1 MFFATV
7 KSVKLEV
14 RPLFLPQLVRLTSML
29 RPGLTNINVSSYF
42 YRFITF
48 YVMLV
53 IYWEKEL
60 FALLEK
66 IDF

>member
-29 RPGLTNINVSSYF
+29 RPGLTNINVS
-42 YRFITF
+42 
-48 YVMLV
+48 
-53 IYWEKEL
+53 
-60 FALLEK
+60 FALLIFLDHVLILDIYDK
-66 IDF
+66 LLFSFVL